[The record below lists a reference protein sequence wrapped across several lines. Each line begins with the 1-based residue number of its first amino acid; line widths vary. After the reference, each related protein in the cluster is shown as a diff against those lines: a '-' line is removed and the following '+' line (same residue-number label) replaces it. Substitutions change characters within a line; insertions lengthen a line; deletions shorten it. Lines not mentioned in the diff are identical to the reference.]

1 MRAMA
6 SRSAAIV
13 SAPMASGTSTAAA
26 PAAIPR
32 SAAASIALPAA
43 VIAGVAVV
51 LKLVY
56 APWYLNYDARYAL
69 LWARDAWRGHKP
81 EYLADFAPTPH
92 PLETAASSLALPFGD
107 HADTVVVWA
116 ILLTFGAVVY
126 LIYALGAQ
134 LFSRPVGI
142 VAALVVFTRP
152 ALQRDAI
159 LAYQDVAFSAL
170 VIGAVLYEARRPKHG
185 WAVPVLLALA
195 GLLRPEAWLL
205 SGLYL
210 AYNWR
215 DGRRIPLA
223 LIAAT
228 APLVWGASDWL
239 VTGDPLHSLH
249 GTAQLAVAADRRRHV
264 WQVPYWTVQYYG
276 YIVREP
282 LVAAIPVGLLFAYV
296 YRLKNAILPLV
307 AAAAMAS
314 IFFIGPIFGL
324 PLIGRYL
331 RTPAE
336 LLSLFYG
343 LAVCG
348 FLMLGPGR
356 SRDRWRIAGLVA
368 LGLSIAFLPWHAGM
382 LRDLHRRSHR
392 DGALY
397 ADLKAVAQAPRVKA
411 AFTACAPL
419 STAEHRPIPYL
430 RYWLGGD
437 PGTVGT
443 TEARASPLGKLFLAP
458 RRTALA
464 KRFYGV
470 NLPRAAK
477 PAGYRLL
484 YGNRSYRVY
493 A

>member
-1 MRAMA
+1 MA

-126 LIYALGAQ
+126 LVYRLGEQ
-134 LFSRPVGI
+134 LFSRPVGV
-142 VAALVVFTRP
+142 VAALVVLTRP

-170 VIGAVLYEARRPKHG
+170 VIGAVLREARKPKQG
-185 WAVPVLLALA
+185 WTVPVLLALA

-205 SGLYL
+205 SALYL

-215 DGRRIPLA
+215 DGRRVPLA

-228 APLVWGASDWL
+228 APVIWGLSDWI

-249 GTAQLAVAADRRRHV
+249 GTAELAVAADRRRHV
-264 WQVPYWTVQYYG
+264 WQVPYWTVSTT
-276 YIVREP
+276 
-282 LVAAIPVGLLFAYV
+282 ATSC
-296 YRLKNAILPLV
+296 
-307 AAAAMAS
+307 AS
-314 IFFIGPIFGL
+314 
-324 PLIGRYL
+324 RSW
-331 RTPAE
+331 R
-336 LLSLFYG
+336 
-343 LAVCG
+343 
-348 FLMLGPGR
+348 R
-356 SRDRWRIAGLVA
+356 SRSGSPSPTCTVC
-368 LGLSIAFLPWHAGM
+368 
-382 LRDLHRRSHR
+382 
-392 DGALY
+392 
-397 ADLKAVAQAPRVKA
+397 APRS
-411 AFTACAPL
+411 CRWP
-419 STAEHRPIPYL
+419 P
-430 RYWLGGD
+430 
-437 PGTVGT
+437 
-443 TEARASPLGKLFLAP
+443 P
-458 RRTALA
+458 RR
-464 KRFYGV
+464 
-470 NLPRAAK
+470 
-477 PAGYRLL
+477 
-484 YGNRSYRVY
+484 
-493 A
+493 

>member
-1 MRAMA
+1 
-6 SRSAAIV
+6 
-13 SAPMASGTSTAAA
+13 MASGTSTAAA
-26 PAAIPR
+26 PAAISRP
-32 SAAASIALPAA
+32 AAVSRLLPAA
-43 VIAGVAVV
+43 VIVGVAVL

-56 APWYLNYDARYAL
+56 APWYMNYDARYAL

-107 HADTVVVWA
+107 HADTVIVWA
-116 ILLTFGAVVY
+116 VLLTFGAVVY
-126 LIYALGAQ
+126 LVFRLGET
-134 LFSRPVGI
+134 LFHRWVGI
-142 VAALVVFTRP
+142 VAALAVFTRP

-159 LAYQDVAFSAL
+159 LAYQDVFFAAL
-170 VIGAVLYEARRPKHG
+170 VIGAVLYEARKPKRG
-185 WAVPVLLALA
+185 YAVPILLALA

-205 SGLYL
+205 SALYL

-215 DGRRIPLA
+215 DGRRVPLA
-223 LIAAT
+223 ALAAT
-228 APLVWGASDWL
+228 APLVWAVSDWI

-249 GTAQLAVAADRRRHV
+249 GTAELAVAADRRRHV
-264 WQVPYWTVQYYG
+264 WQVPYWTVQYFG

-282 LVAAIPVGLLFAYV
+282 LVAAIPIGLAFAYV
-296 YRLKNAILPLV
+296 HRLRQAILPLA
-307 AAAAMAS
+307 AAAAMTA
-314 IFFIGPIFGL
+314 IFVIGPIFGL

-348 FLMLGPGR
+348 FVMLAPGK

-368 LGLSIAFLPWHAGM
+368 LGLSVAFLPWHAGM

-411 AFTACAPL
+411 AFKACAPL
-419 STAEHRPIPYL
+419 STADHRPIPYL

-443 TEARASPLGKLFLAP
+443 IEAKASPLGRLLLVP
-458 RRTALA
+458 RRSLHA
-464 KRFYGV
+464 KRFYRE
-470 NLPRAAK
+470 NFPARTAK
-477 PAGYRLL
+477 RPAGYRILFQ
-484 YGNRSYRVY
+484 NRTYRVY
-493 A
+493 AAPGCVTRPPS